1 MMVIDRLIILG
12 IFVLVAMFILNVII
26 PYMFPSIRYWW
37 MFRKN
42 SIDEAY
48 REKTDVITDI
58 AVTQVKD
65 ETAKL
70 KKSIKRKPE
79 KTDDNR

>member
-1 MMVIDRLIILG
+1 MMVFDCLIILG
-12 IFVLVAMFILNVII
+12 IFILVGLFIVNVII

-48 REKTDVITDI
+48 REKSDVITDI
-58 AVTQVKD
+58 TVTQVKD

>member
-1 MMVIDRLIILG
+1 MMVIDRLIILW

-48 REKTDVITDI
+48 REKTEIIEDIT
-58 AVTQVKD
+58 VSQLKD
-65 ETAKL
+65 ENAKL
-70 KKSIKRKPE
+70 KKTIKRK
-79 KTDDNR
+79 TGVM